1 MYYIIICILFFFDVM
16 RAGWVARKARKP
28 ASAQQLPPIL
38 PRAPP
43 GRAVAAAV
51 SGELRGGR
59 GNSATN
65 KPYDKLSPT

>member
-1 MYYIIICILFFFDVM
+1 M
-16 RAGWVARKARKP
+16 RAGWVARITREP
-28 ASAQQLPPIL
+28 ANVRQLPPIL

-59 GNSATN
+59 GTVQCYKQALREV
-65 KPYDKLSPT
+65 KPYKIPLQSRPLFFF